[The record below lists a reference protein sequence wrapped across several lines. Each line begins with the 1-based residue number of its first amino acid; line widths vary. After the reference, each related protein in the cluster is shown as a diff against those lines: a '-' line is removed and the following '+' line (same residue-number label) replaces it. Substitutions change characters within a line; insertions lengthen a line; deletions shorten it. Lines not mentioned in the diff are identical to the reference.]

1 MTSVYNV
8 TGTTSDTAATKG
20 TSTGTNSTDSTSLDK
35 QAFLQLLVA
44 QLQNQDPMSPMDNS
58 QFVAQLAQFS
68 SLEQLSN
75 MATAMD
81 ELKESM
87 VTLNSQSL
95 LTQGA
100 AMIGK
105 EVTWAD
111 SDGASQSGTVTSVK
125 WADGSLALVVG
136 ETELSLEDISE
147 IKGSAAATP

>member
-8 TGTTSDTAATKG
+8 TGTTPDTATNVS
-20 TSTGTNSTDSTSLDK
+20 TSSTDGATLDK
-35 QAFLQLLVA
+35 QAFLQLLIA
-44 QLQNQDPMSPMDNS
+44 QLQNQDPMSPTDNT

-75 MATAMD
+75 MSTAMT
-81 ELKESM
+81 ELKESL

-105 EVTWAD
+105 QVTWTD
-111 SDGASQSGTVTSVK
+111 SAGASQSGTVTSVK
-125 WADGSLALVVG
+125 WSDGSLALVVG
-136 ETELSLEDISE
+136 DAELSLEDITE
-147 IKGSAAATP
+147 IKGSTTAP